1 LLFKRGDDIVDGVE
15 MEVITLGGSAADAIR
30 KSAPGEQRV
39 FDGSRAPV

>member
-1 LLFKRGDDIVDGVE
+1 LLFKCGDDIVDGVE
-15 MEVITLGGSAADAIR
+15 TEVITLGGGLVDAIR